1 MTIRDEDID
10 LRLQVGEDSRWEFK
24 QIAFRGDHPVAS
36 KDTERTDWANEIVA
50 FANADGG
57 NLLFGVTDDG
67 EVQDMSPK
75 QSKNLC
81 QILTDLS
88 ADLKPP
94 VRIGISQQMSPEHK
108 LFLWVRVPK
117 GELPHASSD
126 GAYVRAGASKQKITG
141 DELLRLAQD
150 RGQARFRWFDEQP
163 VPETGFRTLDENLW
177 KPLLSAEAARNPE
190 TGLRK
195 IELLAPDEHGVRR
208 ATVAGI
214 LVCSKAPEQW
224 LPNACIRATRYRGND
239 QASGQL
245 DTRTFGGPVNSQI
258 EGALSFVHRNMQVAA
273 RKEPGRIDMPQYSE
287 RALFEAVV
295 NAVAHRDYSIKGS
308 SIRLLMFED
317 RLEIRSP
324 GALPNNLTVEGMSE
338 RQSTRNEVLVSVLA
352 RMRIGDIAG
361 AEHREFFMERR
372 GDGVP
377 VIFRETK
384 ELSGNSPEYH
394 LVDGSEL
401 CLVIPAASVELSPA
415 SVVITAHQG
424 NRPHP
429 GVDILVLFPNHTW
442 KRATT
447 DKQGNAIFDLH
458 STHLPMT
465 VFAASD
471 GFAAH
476 LERDW
481 MPAERVLAI
490 ELDALPAGGSVIFSE
505 ATGHIPGL
513 SGQLDPIRDTLGRTY
528 LYTSN
533 VSINQGQAEPVYF
546 VPGED
551 LRLTDANGREK
562 RVRIVGIQGR
572 SALVEHRPLREEAE
586 T

>member
-1 MTIRDEDID
+1 
-10 LRLQVGEDSRWEFK
+10 
-24 QIAFRGDHPVAS
+24 
-36 KDTERTDWANEIVA
+36 
-50 FANADGG
+50 
-57 NLLFGVTDDG
+57 
-67 EVQDMSPK
+67 
-75 QSKNLC
+75 
-81 QILTDLS
+81 
-88 ADLKPP
+88 
-94 VRIGISQQMSPEHK
+94 
-108 LFLWVRVPK
+108 
-117 GELPHASSD
+117 
-126 GAYVRAGASKQKITG
+126 
-141 DELLRLAQD
+141 
-150 RGQARFRWFDEQP
+150 
-163 VPETGFRTLDENLW
+163 
-177 KPLLSAEAARNPE
+177 
-190 TGLRK
+190 
-195 IELLAPDEHGVRR
+195 
-208 ATVAGI
+208 
-214 LVCSKAPEQW
+214 
-224 LPNACIRATRYRGND
+224 
-239 QASGQL
+239 
-245 DTRTFGGPVNSQI
+245 
-258 EGALSFVHRNMQVAA
+258 
-273 RKEPGRIDMPQYSE
+273 MPQYSE

-317 RLEIRSP
+317 RLESVPPGTPKQFDRRRHVREAINTQRS
-324 GALPNNLTVEGMSE
+324 
-338 RQSTRNEVLVSVLA
+338 LVSVLA

-490 ELDALPAGGSVIFSE
+490 ELDALPAG
-505 ATGHIPGL
+505 
-513 SGQLDPIRDTLGRTY
+513 
-528 LYTSN
+528 
-533 VSINQGQAEPVYF
+533 
-546 VPGED
+546 
-551 LRLTDANGREK
+551 
-562 RVRIVGIQGR
+562 VR
-572 SALVEHRPLREEAE
+572 
-586 T
+586 